1 MDLTDLRE
9 TEDSFLDILD
19 CLLGIPEVDTSEG
32 LLDTLEMVEIFFSPC
47 TGQWVSS
54 LGTKMKELQIKRNEE
69 GGVDLVARS

>member
-47 TGQWVSS
+47 TGQ
-54 LGTKMKELQIKRNEE
+54 
-69 GGVDLVARS
+69 